1 MRFATMMLLLMSV
14 TSYKNGICKVVN
26 EFDTIYYNGKDFPTR
41 FDTKQ
46 LFDIMLKY
54 TSYDEDEYRISFYTD
69 INQHKYILT
78 FENRPPMPTIT
89 ISILS
94 LGNTTSKTIHSI
106 DTTKFP
112 YEYPLYQRTN
122 NPVTCLML
130 AHLCQIIFRN
140 DIGLYEGFDDIIDE
154 IYLKIQK
161 HKNYQLDI
169 ITILALSVLIQVK
182 WYNISDVITHCYNK
196 QHTTLENLFRKIY
209 NYTSNLSVMELNLKN
224 NYISYFIVR
233 TKAQL
238 YSIPSI
244 VSDESN
250 IHIVE
255 KIAGAPRDIFNSL
268 IYLLRESVKD
278 Q

>member
-54 TSYDEDEYRISFYTD
+54 TSYDEDEYRISFYAD

-182 WYNISDVITHCYNK
+182 WYNISDVITCCYNK